1 MAIVF
6 HDDWEINKGT
16 KDAARHREK
25 VDDAIRK
32 NISNVIGE
40 ESIITRQD
48 GKKTVKVPIRGLKDY
63 QFKYGKQGVAGV
75 GQGEGQPG
83 DILDERQIGQ
93 PGKGEGRGSDYLETE
108 VDIDYLI
115 QIMFEDLKLPYL
127 EEKDK
132 KSTIISKGWTTN
144 SISKVG
150 PLSRVHKK
158 RTMLEAIKRNAVL
171 AGEIVNQTGC
181 ELDDAYKALNQ
192 AKGDALKA
200 VDIIKDGKLNG
211 HEENAIIIDDT
222 DLRFKTIDEDIEIC
236 SNAVVIAMMDV
247 SYSMDTQKKYL
258 VRSLLF
264 WMTEFLKS
272 KYEQVHI
279 RFIQHA
285 EVATEVDEH
294 TFFHRGTTGSTYCHT
309 AIDKSIRMISNEYPT
324 DEWNIY
330 GVYCSDGE
338 DFAEDKTVSSI
349 EDLLELVN
357 MFSYI
362 EVQPDRTGN
371 PILRQTFQNKW
382 EFEDIKVDGLRG
394 NFFLNE
400 DLRFFMSIIREK
412 KHVKMALQHML
423 RMER

>member
-25 VDDAIRK
+25 VDDAIRE

-40 ESIITRQD
+40 ESIITRPD

-83 DILDERQIGQ
+83 DILDERPIGQ
-93 PGKGEGRGSDYLETE
+93 PGKGEGQGSDYLETE

-127 EEKDK
+127 EQKDK

-181 ELDDAYKALNQ
+181 ELEDAYKALNQ

-211 HEENAIIIDDT
+211 HEANAIIIDDT

-247 SYSMDTQKKYL
+247 SYSMDAQKKYL

-279 RFIQHA
+279 RFIQHSDTA
-285 EVATEVDEH
+285 AEVDEH

-309 AIDKSIRMISNEYPT
+309 AIDKSIKMITNEYPT

-338 DFAEDKTVSSI
+338 DFDEGKTVSSV

-362 EVQPDRTGN
+362 EVQPDRTPN
-371 PILRQTFQNKW
+371 PILRKTFQDKW
-382 EFEDIKVDGLRG
+382 EFEDVKVDGLRG
-394 NFFLNE
+394 NFFFNE

-412 KHVKMALQHML
+412 KHVKLALQHML

>member
-25 VDDAIRK
+25 VDDAIRE

-40 ESIITRQD
+40 ESIITRPD